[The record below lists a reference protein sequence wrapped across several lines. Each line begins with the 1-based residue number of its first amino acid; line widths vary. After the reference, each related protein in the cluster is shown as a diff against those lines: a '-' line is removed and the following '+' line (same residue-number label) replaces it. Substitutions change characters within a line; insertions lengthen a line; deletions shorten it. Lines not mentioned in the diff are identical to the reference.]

1 MKKGSKAAACFQI
14 CLNWLL
20 RTVLPSHS
28 HVSQDMPVTDTRD
41 MSTAWLE
48 HYPQVVLLQ
57 QLRLLIIDY
66 ACVLHLLIV
75 SLRDHK
81 GAACLKRH
89 CTTYIATRRRVKFWC
104 YTCCAGRLRILS
116 QGHVHHYVSSFTLR
130 FRSQHIV
137 NKISR
142 LFQKDLLY
150 FFKPRGKITRE
161 ILTLTLNITGQEDS
175 ICWALQ
181 QWRPTRR
188 AFHGL
193 VLSERENDRNGRRP
207 NEMFKI
213 LLFSFVQ

>member
-1 MKKGSKAAACFQI
+1 MKEGSKAATCFQI
-14 CLNWLL
+14 CFISLL
-20 RTVLPSHS
+20 RTVLPSHC
-28 HVSQDMPVTDTRD
+28 HVSQDIPVTDTRD
-41 MSTAWLE
+41 MSTEWLE
-48 HYPQVVLLQ
+48 NYPQVVLLQ
-57 QLRLLIIDY
+57 QLCVLIIDY
-66 ACVLHLLIV
+66 VCVLHLLIV
-75 SLRDHK
+75 SLRDHN
-81 GAACLKRH
+81 GAACLKLH
-89 CTTYIATRRRVKFWC
+89 STTYIETHRRVKFWH
-104 YTCCAGRLRILS
+104 YVCCSRRLWILS

-130 FRSQHIV
+130 CRSQHIV
-137 NKISR
+137 NKISM

-150 FFKPRGKITRE
+150 FSEPRGKITRE